1 MRRIIFLA
9 LLLLVPASAAV
20 IRGTGQD
27 GADGKQPSSEKWEYL
42 VVAGPTTTNFTPTSN
57 PRMRK
62 EDATFAREAFVLE
75 THMDK
80 LGTKGW
86 ELVSVSG
93 LPQDPV
99 FYFKRRK

>member
-20 IRGTGQD
+20 IKGTGQD
-27 GADGKQPSSEKWEYL
+27 GSDEKQSSPKWEYL
-42 VVAGPTTTNFTPTSN
+42 VVAGPSSTNFTPTGN
-57 PRMRK
+57 ARMRK
-62 EDATFAREAFVLE
+62 EEGTFGREAFVLE
-75 THMDK
+75 AHMDK

-99 FYFKRRK
+99 YYFKRRR